1 MDEYE
6 MFKKASGFELV
17 DTHWDMLRLYV
28 SVGDEKDTL
37 EQIEWMSEFYPSPED
52 AEVGF
57 VVLYH
62 FLNQLKN

>member
-1 MDEYE
+1 
-6 MFKKASGFELV
+6 MFERASGFDLLPLHF
-17 DTHWDMLRLYV
+17 DQLCLYV

-62 FLNQLKN
+62 FLNQLKS

>member
-1 MDEYE
+1 

-17 DTHWDMLRLYV
+17 NAHWDLLCLYV
-28 SVGDEKDTL
+28 SVEKEKDIL
-37 EQIEWMSEFYPSPED
+37 EQIEWMSQFYPSPED